1 MGFPETLEIPALHP
15 SNWSQLVLEFQL
27 KPWHY
32 HCTAPIIVRNATE
45 IRPNGRLLFLTL
57 HLFAPR

>member
-45 IRPNGRLLFLTL
+45 IRPNG
-57 HLFAPR
+57 